1 MRATKAAL
9 RALIAASVF
18 LAGCQTYDRGA
29 ASGPQ
34 TAQTQHVGGSCPVG
48 EVCSTPADQCAY
60 GSPECFYLCGSP
72 SCALADAAIP
82 PELTKPPIYL
92 PDGAVTTDPCE
103 AVREESLLIRE
114 QSCTPCHSGEPPAP
128 SKGPEG
134 LNYILDDGKLATSV
148 SPDYRLP
155 DGGGKPYVVPGDPL
169 DSFIYQRVVA
179 GEMPMPRNAVD
190 GYIGA
195 KAGASIVYPT
205 PSDISVLYEW
215 IRDCVPGANPTANSS
230 NYYGGCFGPC
240 SDDDAATETAP
251 FADAAVNAA
260 VDAAIV
266 STGPSS
272 GASDAGTVDEPAPTD
287 SPCGSTVLVPQR
299 AYASSVQGQGNTG
312 GALLPASLAIDGNLG
327 TRWGSLF
334 ASPEWITVDYGAPV
348 FLDQVQ
354 ILWETACA
362 SAYDIE
368 VSNDAI
374 TWRTAKS
381 VTGNTSESMNPPA
394 DWSGADSEIGFALV
408 ARYLRING
416 TTRCLPS
423 DGYSIW
429 EMRAWGDTNAT
440 CSPE

>member
-1 MRATKAAL
+1 
-9 RALIAASVF
+9 
-18 LAGCQTYDRGA
+18 
-29 ASGPQ
+29 
-34 TAQTQHVGGSCPVG
+34 
-48 EVCSTPADQCAY
+48 
-60 GSPECFYLCGSP
+60 
-72 SCALADAAIP
+72 
-82 PELTKPPIYL
+82 LTKPPIYL

-103 AVREESLLIRE
+103 AVRQASLLIRE

-148 SPDYRLP
+148 SPDYRLA

-205 PSDISVLYEW
+205 ASNISVLYEW

-230 NYYGGCFGPC
+230 GYYGGCFGPC
-240 SDDDAATETAP
+240 SDHDAAVMDTTP
-251 FADAAVNAA
+251 FADAAGNAPADAA
-260 VDAAIV
+260 VR
-266 STGPSS
+266 STGSSS
-272 GASDAGTVDEPAPTD
+272 GASDAGAVDEQVPSE
-287 SPCGSTVLVPQR
+287 SPCGSTVIVPQR
-299 AYASSVQGQGNTG
+299 ADASSVQGQGTAG

-334 ASPEWITVDYGAPV
+334 DSPQWITLDYGAPV

-354 ILWETACA
+354 ILWESACA
-362 SAYDIE
+362 SAYDID
-368 VSNDAI
+368 VSNDAM
-374 TWRTAKS
+374 TWRTVKS
-381 VTGNTSESMNPPA
+381 VTGNVSGSTNPPA
-394 DWSGADSEIGFALV
+394 DWSGADTENGFSLF
-408 ARYLRING
+408 ARYLRIDG

-429 EMRAWGDTNAT
+429 EMRAWGDTNPSCT
-440 CSPE
+440 PE